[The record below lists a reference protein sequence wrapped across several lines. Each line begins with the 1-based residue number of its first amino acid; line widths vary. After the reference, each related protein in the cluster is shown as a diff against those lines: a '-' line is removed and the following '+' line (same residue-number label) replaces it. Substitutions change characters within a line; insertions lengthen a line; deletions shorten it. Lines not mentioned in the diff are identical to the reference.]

1 MKKIYL
7 LIILLISCSVIK
19 AQIFEIKKPAIWI
32 ESMETS
38 DSTAILVNNNHE
50 GIEIGK
56 LIDYKKSKINFK
68 ECIEIQSTIDP
79 MILNYNFEK
88 NKEITIFAVY
98 KVNEDNN
105 GVGIW
110 ALKSDSGNVIEIGD
124 NYLKDDN
131 RVIDLTNS
139 TKTKAVVNLLRY
151 RWTKD
156 IDSLETYV
164 KILGNDSLDFRGKF
178 AEFML
183 FDTSLTQLELAK
195 MHTYF
200 GIKYGVGINNFNYV
214 NSSDNII
221 WDYEKNEEY
230 SNNIAGIG
238 KDSLLKINQKQS
250 SGEGGESILTIWVG
264 ELAEFNKDNPS
275 EINELD
281 YLIWGDNNKDF
292 NNFIISNNDDEYI
305 TNLSERKWLMECSGS
320 TVREINT
327 NLSVYAPDIDDSL
340 TLALVINSEA
350 NIDFPYATSRIIYPD
365 SVGDGVYYYYNVRW
379 DIDSSGSDIFTFKED
394 SILTLDSLRSLLDN
408 GENNDTEN
416 NENEILESHIE
427 SINFY
432 PNPTNGYYN
441 GEIIL
446 SNVSDVYISIY
457 DENAK
462 IIKKNRY
469 TDNSLYTIMGFLEGK
484 GIYFIVIETNTDKK
498 VYKLVVQ

>member
-1 MKKIYL
+1 M
-7 LIILLISCSVIK
+7 IK

-38 DSTAILVNNNHE
+38 DSTAILVNNNNE
-50 GIEIGK
+50 GIEIDE

-68 ECIEIQSTIDP
+68 ECLEIQSAIDP

-139 TKTKAVVNLLRY
+139 AKTKAVVNLLRY

-183 FDTSLTQLELAK
+183 FDTLLTQLELAK

-250 SGEGGESILTIWVG
+250 SGEGGESVLTIWVG
-264 ELAEFNKDNPS
+264 ELAEFNKDNQS

-292 NNFIISNNDDEYI
+292 NNFLISNDDDEYI

-350 NIDFPYATSRIIYPD
+350 NIDFPYSTSRIIYPD
-365 SVGDGVYYYYNVRW
+365 SVGDDVYYYYNVKW
-379 DIDSSGSDIFTFKED
+379 DIDSSGSDIFTFKKD
-394 SILTLDSLRSLLDN
+394 SILTLDNLRSLLDN

-416 NENEILESHIE
+416 NENEILESNIE